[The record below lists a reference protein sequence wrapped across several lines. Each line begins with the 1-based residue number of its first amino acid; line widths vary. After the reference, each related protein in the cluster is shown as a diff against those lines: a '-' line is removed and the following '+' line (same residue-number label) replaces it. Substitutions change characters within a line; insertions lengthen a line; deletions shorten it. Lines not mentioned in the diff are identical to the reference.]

1 MYIIYSKIL
10 YRISVIADY
19 LSYGFIDQHYD
30 VEYKRVESAWRIL
43 YLAVA
48 VHNSLPLA
56 AKKAAMNQWLFLVW
70 AENVIVKAELVAV
83 F

>member
-10 YRISVIADY
+10 YRISFIADY

-48 VHNSLPLA
+48 VHNPP
-56 AKKAAMNQWLFLVW
+56 AKKAAMNQLLFLVW
-70 AENVIVKAELVAV
+70 ADSVIVKAEVVAV